1 MPRNKYP
8 EETVQKILDVS
19 LKLFIEKGFE
29 QTTVLDIVENM
40 GGLTRGAFYHH
51 FKTKEDVLNALL
63 SKKYGEHNPFKEIN
77 TNKELNGL
85 QKFQKAIKSALKHDL
100 PEKNSDTESV
110 IAVPLLANPRFL
122 VEHIKSNHENVDLLA
137 DIIKEGMQDGSIRKD
152 NHKLLAELYLLL
164 TNIWMLPSIFPA
176 TRNEFAAKGAFV
188 SQLFEILGC
197 PVVDEELEDLYFQVF
212 TTVDKSL

>member
-63 SKKYGEHNPFKEIN
+63 IKKYSEYNLFEEVAK
-77 TNKELNGL
+77 NKGLKGL
-85 QKFQKAIKSALKHDL
+85 QKFQTAIKNALKHDL
-100 PEKNSDTESV
+100 PDKNSGTEGV
-110 IAVPLLANPRFL
+110 IAVPLLTNPRFL
-122 VEHIKSNHENVDLLA
+122 VEHIKSNHKNASLLA
-137 DIIKEGMQDGSIRKD
+137 DIIQEGMQDGSIRKD

-164 TNIWMLPSIFPA
+164 TNIWMMPSIFPA
-176 TRNEFAAKGAFV
+176 TKNEFAAKGAFV

-197 PVVDEELEDLYFQVF
+197 PVVDEELEDLYFQVYA
-212 TTVDKSL
+212 TVDKSL